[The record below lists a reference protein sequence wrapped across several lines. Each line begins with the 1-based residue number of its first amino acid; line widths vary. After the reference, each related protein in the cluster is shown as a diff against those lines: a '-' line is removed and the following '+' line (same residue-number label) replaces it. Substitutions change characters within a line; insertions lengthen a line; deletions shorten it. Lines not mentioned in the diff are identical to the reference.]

1 MATGPTD
8 WEKQNKD
15 KAASAFDHAR
25 SEQNQSTPEKVNSQQ
40 VAKSAPGMNGPNP
53 PANAKNAMARESHK
67 KDMSKDD
74 AAAREARAKELQKG
88 ALEKQAQQQRERSK
102 GEKER

>member
-15 KAASAFDHAR
+15 KAASAFDRAR
-25 SEQNQSTPEKVNSQQ
+25 SGQTMQKPEKVNSQQ
-40 VAKSAPGMNGPNP
+40 VAKTAPGMNGPAP
-53 PANAKNAMARESHK
+53 PQNAKNAMARQSHN
-67 KDMSKDD
+67 KDMAKDD
-74 AAAREARAKELQKG
+74 KAASVARAKELQKG
-88 ALEKQAQQQRERSK
+88 ALEKQTQQQRERSK

>member
-15 KAASAFDHAR
+15 KAASAFDRAR
-25 SEQNQSTPEKVNSQQ
+25 SGQTMEKPERVDSQQ
-40 VAKSAPGMNGPNP
+40 VAKTGPGMNGPNP
-53 PANAKNAMARESHK
+53 PANAKNAMARETHN
-67 KDMSKDD
+67 KDMAKDD
-74 AAAREARAKELQKG
+74 SAAREARAKELQKG
-88 ALEKQAQQQRERSK
+88 VLEKQQQQQREQSK